1 MATSAR
7 PIQSVSTLDLYNRWA
22 KVSIYTSN
30 LYSVSAYFLQ
40 VYDTDGN
47 MLQSIDD
54 LLLPGLLE
62 QALRSV
68 SPSPITVTE
77 VGCGTG
83 RNTSKLLSLPPS
95 TVNIAEINALDLSP
109 QMLDIAKSR
118 CSSLTTQSAPTV
130 SFHVFDALASDH
142 ASDIDRLHGKA
153 DIVLSTLVL
162 EHLPIDAFFSTCAS
176 FLKSGGLLIVTNMHA
191 DMGKRSQ
198 AGFLDTDGD
207 TKVQG
212 ESHNYET
219 EEVVIAGRKAGFE
232 IVGGGLTE
240 RGIEEG
246 DLQTRAVG
254 ERGRKWVGCKVWFG
268 GIFRYTG

>member
-1 MATSAR
+1 
-7 PIQSVSTLDLYNRWA
+7 
-22 KVSIYTSN
+22 
-30 LYSVSAYFLQ
+30 
-40 VYDTDGN
+40 

-54 LLLPGLLE
+54 LLLPVLLE
-62 QALRSV
+62 QALS
-68 SPSPITVTE
+68 SISSDSAITITE

-95 TVNIAEINALDLSP
+95 TVKIAEINALDLSP

-118 CSSLTTQSAPTV
+118 YSSLITQSAPNV
-130 SFHVFDALASDH
+130 SFHVFDALAPDQG
-142 ASDIDRLHGKA
+142 SDIDQLRGKA

-162 EHLPIDAFFSTCAS
+162 EHLPVDAFFTTCAS
-176 FLKSGGLLIVTNMHA
+176 FLKSSGLLIVTNMHA
-191 DMGKRSQ
+191 EMGKRSQ

-219 EEVVIAGRKAGFE
+219 DEVIMAGRKAGFE
-232 IVGGGLTE
+232 ILDGGLTE
-240 RGIEEG
+240 RGIEES

-268 GIFRYTG
+268 GTFRYTD